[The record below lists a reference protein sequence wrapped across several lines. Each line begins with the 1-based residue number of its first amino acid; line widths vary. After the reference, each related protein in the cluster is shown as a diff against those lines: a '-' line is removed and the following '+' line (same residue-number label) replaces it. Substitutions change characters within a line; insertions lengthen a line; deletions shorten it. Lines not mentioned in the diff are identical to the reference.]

1 MEFVHLHVISKNLQ
15 SIKSTDRFQDF
26 LAEVDRYQFHLLLVS
41 ERGEVNMKKLFLLR
55 MATGFS
61 WVAVQLVDM
70 VLELLLGGHCTNVC
84 QTWCFM
90 HIPTGYV
97 RYISLWKMC
106 LFKFFRVTC
115 LHPGNLTMKLSK
127 CMTWWI
133 CYFQIANVLVPQ
145 QW

>member
-61 WVAVQLVDM
+61 
-70 VLELLLGGHCTNVC
+70 
-84 QTWCFM
+84 
-90 HIPTGYV
+90 
-97 RYISLWKMC
+97 
-106 LFKFFRVTC
+106 
-115 LHPGNLTMKLSK
+115 
-127 CMTWWI
+127 
-133 CYFQIANVLVPQ
+133 
-145 QW
+145 